1 VVIKATFGRSLD
13 SAVQKAFPFLF
24 RRPLNPN
31 LLSVLG
37 VLVSLGG
44 AVSFAA
50 GALPLGGI
58 LLFAGGFFDLVDGA
72 VARHNAASTSFGA
85 FLDSTLDRVVDMA
98 ILLGILMHY
107 AKVGDLHLALLAG
120 IASIATVMVSYTKA
134 RAESIV
140 SDFNSGLM
148 ERAERVLLLVAGALT
163 GYLPLSLGIVAAGSA
178 ITAIQRVAMA
188 YREMAQ
194 LDAAAQGEKT

>member
-1 VVIKATFGRSLD
+1 MIKATFGRSLD

-50 GALPLGGI
+50 GALPLGGS

>member
-1 VVIKATFGRSLD
+1 VIKATFGRSLD

-72 VARHNAASTSFGA
+72 VARHNSASTSFGA

-120 IASIATVMVSYTKA
+120 LASIATVMVSYTKA

>member
-1 VVIKATFGRSLD
+1 VIKATFGRSLD

-58 LLFAGGFFDLVDGA
+58 LLFAGGFFDLVDGV
-72 VARHNAASTSFGA
+72 VARHNSASTAFGA

-107 AKVGDLHLALLAG
+107 AEVGDLQLALLAG
-120 IASIATVMVSYTKA
+120 LASIATVMVSYTKA

-140 SDFNSGLM
+140 SGFNSGLM
-148 ERAERVLLLVAGALT
+148 ERAERILLLVAGALT

-178 ITAIQRVAMA
+178 ITAVQRVAMA

-194 LDAAAQGEKT
+194 ADATTQGEKT

>member
-1 VVIKATFGRSLD
+1 MIKATFGRSLD